1 MRRILK
7 ENWFI
12 IFFII
17 AVVLLR
23 LFVLTPVK
31 VSGHSMDPTLADKQR
46 LIATKLTSYD
56 RQDIVICVEPD
67 DTDKIAVKRLVGL
80 PGDTVEMKDD
90 VLTING
96 DVYEEPYLDDF
107 KEMFADDQLQE
118 EYSYREMFQE
128 IAASATQFTE
138 DFSITVPDGSYFVMG
153 DNRLI
158 SRDSRSFGVVTDDQM
173 EGKVLVRYWPLTE
186 ITLF

>member
-67 DTDKIAVKRLVGL
+67 DTDKIAVKRLIGL

-96 DVYEEPYLDDF
+96 DVYEEPTWMISKKCLRMISCKKSIVIGKCF
-107 KEMFADDQLQE
+107 KKSPQARCSLRKTFPSPFL
-118 EYSYREMFQE
+118 
-128 IAASATQFTE
+128 
-138 DFSITVPDGSYFVMG
+138 TVVILSWGTIG
-153 DNRLI
+153 
-158 SRDSRSFGVVTDDQM
+158 
-173 EGKVLVRYWPLTE
+173 
-186 ITLF
+186 